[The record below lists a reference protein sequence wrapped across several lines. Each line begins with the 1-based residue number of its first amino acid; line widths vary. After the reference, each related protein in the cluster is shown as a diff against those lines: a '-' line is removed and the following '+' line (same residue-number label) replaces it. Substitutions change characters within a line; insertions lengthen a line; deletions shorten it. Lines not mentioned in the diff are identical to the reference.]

1 MKKSALNNRSIPL
14 YFQLE
19 QIIKS
24 KILTGGFSPG
34 EKIPTETEL
43 CDAYQVS
50 KITVRQ
56 AVLNL
61 VNEGLLV
68 RKQGKGTFTREE
80 GGKSKSASTFK
91 FSGNINNFINDGLKM
106 NEVIPIG
113 ITRKSSSSKVSK
125 LLNIDEGKEV
135 VEIRRTRNFNR
146 IPVSYIKNYLPLEI
160 GKQIKKEDLLTKSML
175 QILRDKLKIR
185 VTDGIQYIEAIV
197 ADYDV
202 SSALSVNLFSPVLYT
217 ELIIYTKDKKPVEF
231 AQHFFRPDQ
240 FRYTI
245 ELKL

>member
-1 MKKSALNNRSIPL
+1 MEKSRLRERSVPL
-14 YFQLE
+14 YLQLE

-24 KILTGGFSPG
+24 EILTGEFSPG

-43 CDAYQVS
+43 CHAYQVS

-68 RKQGKGTFTREE
+68 RKQGRGTFIREN
-80 GGKSKSASTFK
+80 GIKSASTFK
-91 FSGNINNFINDGLKM
+91 FSGNINNFISDGLKM
-106 NEVIPIG
+106 NEVIPMD
-113 ITRKSSSSKVSK
+113 ITRKGASSKVAK
-125 LLNIDEGKEV
+125 LLDIEEGAEV
-135 VEIRRTRNFNR
+135 VEIRRTRNFNNT
-146 IPVSYIKNYLPLEI
+146 PVSYIKNYLPLEL
-160 GKQIKKEDLLTKSML
+160 GKRIKKEDLLTKSML

-185 VTDGIQYIEAIV
+185 ITNGIQYIEAIV

-202 SSALSVNLFSPVLYT
+202 ATALSIDIFSPVLYS
-217 ELIIYTKDKKPVEF
+217 ELIMFGGDRRPVEF

>member
-1 MKKSALNNRSIPL
+1 MKKPTLRERSIPL

-19 QIIKS
+19 QIVKS
-24 KILTGGFSPG
+24 KILTGEFSPG
-34 EKIPTETEL
+34 EKIPTETEF
-43 CDAYQVS
+43 CETYQVS

-56 AVLNL
+56 AILNL

-68 RKQGKGTFTREE
+68 RKQGKGTFTKEE
-80 GGKSKSASTFK
+80 GSKGKSASTFK
-91 FSGNINNFINDGLKM
+91 FCGNINNFINDGLKM
-106 NEVIPIG
+106 SEVIPIG

-135 VEIRRTRNFNR
+135 VEIRRTRNFNKT
-146 IPVSYIKNYLPLEI
+146 PVSYIKNYLPLEI

-175 QILRDKLKIR
+175 QILRDKLRIPI
-185 VTDGIQYIEAIV
+185 THGIQYIEAIV

-202 SSALSVNLFSPVLYT
+202 ASALSVNIFSPVLYS
-217 ELIIYTKDKKPVEF
+217 ELIMFGRDGNPVEF

>member
-1 MKKSALNNRSIPL
+1 MKKFALRERNIPL

-34 EKIPTETEL
+34 GKIPTETEL

-56 AVLNL
+56 AILNL

-68 RKQGKGTFTREE
+68 RKQGKGTFTRENGVK
-80 GGKSKSASTFK
+80 GGSTFK
-91 FSGNINNFINDGLKM
+91 FSGNIDDFISDGLKM
-106 NEVIPIG
+106 KEVKPLDV
-113 ITRKSSSSKVSK
+113 TRTRSSSKVAK
-125 LLNIDEGKEV
+125 MLNIEEGEDV
-135 VEIRRTRNFNR
+135 VQVRRTRNFNKV
-146 IPVSYIKNYLPLEI
+146 PVSYIKNYLPLDI
-160 GKQIKKEDLLTKSML
+160 GKKIKREDLLAYSML
-175 QILRDKLKIR
+175 QILRDKLKIPISN
-185 VTDGIQYIEAIV
+185 GIQYIDAVV

-202 SSALSVNLFSPVLYT
+202 SSALSVNIFSPLLYS
-217 ELIIYTKDKKPVEF
+217 ELIVFTKDKRPVEY

>member
-1 MKKSALNNRSIPL
+1 MEKPRPRERSVPL
-14 YFQLE
+14 YLQLE

-24 KILTGGFSPG
+24 KILTGEFSPG
-34 EKIPTETEL
+34 DKIPTETEL

-68 RKQGKGTFTREE
+68 RKQGKGTFTREN
-80 GGKSKSASTFK
+80 GTKSASTFK
-91 FSGNINNFINDGLKM
+91 FSGNINNLIRDGLKM
-106 NEVIPIG
+106 NEVIPLD
-113 ITRKSSSSKVSK
+113 ITRKGATSKVAKS
-125 LLNIDEGKEV
+125 LNIDEGAQV
-135 VEIRRTRNFNR
+135 VEIRRIRNFNKT
-146 IPVSYIKNYLPLEI
+146 PVSYIKNYLPLEL
-160 GKQIKKEDLLTKSML
+160 GKRIKKQDLLTKSML
-175 QILRDKLKIR
+175 QILRDKLNIR

-217 ELIIYTKDKKPVEF
+217 ELIIFTRDKKPVEF
-231 AQHFFRPDQ
+231 AQHFFRPDR